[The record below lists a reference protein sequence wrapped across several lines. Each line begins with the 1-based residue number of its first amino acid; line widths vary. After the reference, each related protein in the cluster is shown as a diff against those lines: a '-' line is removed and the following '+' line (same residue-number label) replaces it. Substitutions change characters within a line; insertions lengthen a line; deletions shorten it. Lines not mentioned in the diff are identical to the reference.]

1 MAFNLDEVNERI
13 RRSKEFLSAVTT
25 KLAEVKKRLKDNELI
40 VAETPEEYW
49 NENPLELLKM
59 NKAMEDDV
67 SLLGLLKEE
76 TTKTFNKAEEDL
88 VQIFYEL
95 RKELGD
101 V

>member
-13 RRSKEFLSAVTT
+13 QSSKEFLTAVTT

-76 TTKTFNKAEEDL
+76 TTKTFDTAEEDL
-88 VQIFYEL
+88 IQIFYEL